1 MNALFQKRDR
11 HVFVFPQCQTLL
23 NNNKCVR
30 CGSFKGSSLLD
41 NRDYAGSFTWIL
53 ITNTNSHV
61 TQYIVNISLYTQFTK
76 WMQVKETAAEFRRL
90 QKGAERNANRSR
102 VCTDKITSRNQLQ
115 GRSCCCGVQ
124 ASRELRLREDVDQ
137 GPMFR
142 QLEKHGA
149 HTIKGLNS
157 WKIGYQ
163 K

>member
-1 MNALFQKRDR
+1 
-11 HVFVFPQCQTLL
+11 
-23 NNNKCVR
+23 
-30 CGSFKGSSLLD
+30 
-41 NRDYAGSFTWIL
+41 
-53 ITNTNSHV
+53 
-61 TQYIVNISLYTQFTK
+61 
-76 WMQVKETAAEFRRL
+76 MQVKEAAAEFRRL

-102 VCTDKITSRNQLQ
+102 VCTDKITTGNQLQ

-157 WKIGYQ
+157 
-163 K
+163 